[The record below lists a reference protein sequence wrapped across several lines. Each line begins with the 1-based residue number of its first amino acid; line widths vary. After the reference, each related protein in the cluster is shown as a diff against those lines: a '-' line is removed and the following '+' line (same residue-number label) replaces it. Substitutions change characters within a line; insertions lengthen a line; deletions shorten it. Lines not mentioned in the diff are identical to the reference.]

1 MSQQI
6 NLFNPALLRQ
16 KQRLSA
22 MTMAQGLAVIL
33 VGAVAFAGY
42 ARVQTQELAAQAAAV
57 TAQLD
62 GAKAQLAKVM
72 AEHVPRQ
79 KSQELEAHVQ
89 RLETEIDEQ
98 RKAFD
103 VVRRG
108 GVGDTQ
114 GYSGYLRAFS
124 RQIVEGLWLTGFTID
139 SVAKRM
145 ELQGRALQPE
155 LVPAYIHRL
164 GQEPVMQGKSFA
176 QLVMS
181 RPEADAQKNGQGRTQ
196 DSPQGSAAPDRRQP
210 AKYLEFVLKSSGEM
224 PAGTA
229 RQPGNGLLPA
239 LPAAAPAP
247 VPPPASNST
256 PAAGQLP
263 SLQDAKI
270 LRDLAGAH

>member
-6 NLFNPALLRQ
+6 NLFNPALLKQ
-16 KQRLSA
+16 KQHLSA
-22 MTMAQGLAVIL
+22 VTMAQGLAVIL

-42 ARVQTQELAAQAAAV
+42 ARVQTRELAAQAAAA

-62 GAKAQLAKVM
+62 GAKAQLAKVV
-72 AEHVPRQ
+72 AEHAPRQ
-79 KSQELEAHVQ
+79 KSQELAAHVQ
-89 RLETEIDEQ
+89 RLETEVDEQ
-98 RKAFD
+98 RKAFEI
-103 VVRRG
+103 VRRG

-176 QLVMS
+176 QLMMS
-181 RPEADAQKNGQGRTQ
+181 RPEAEAQRNGQGGT
-196 DSPQGSAAPDRRQP
+196 QGSAAPDRRQP
-210 AKYLEFVLKSSGEM
+210 AKYLEFVLKSSGEA

-229 RQPGNGLLPA
+229 KQPGNGLLPA
-239 LPAAAPAP
+239 LPAAAPA
-247 VPPPASNST
+247 AAAT
-256 PAAGQLP
+256 PSQLP
-263 SLQDAKI
+263 SLQDARN